1 MRARFPSSASFE
13 TKHIPPARLSA
24 PVSWPRIVPKQ
35 PRLCDINQVT
45 VSRQFPKSDPFSD
58 CASRMLF
65 LSNTTAT
72 MLALV
77 VEQRRRMMGKAS
89 VALVVRKGFV
99 YRSEHTLG
107 RRDYS
112 SFLSRRRDLQTAAS
126 STRVVLPAL
135 DRHRSPR
142 APLICPENAA
152 LSSRRRRC
160 VSQLRPWG
168 VWRWPSAGER

>member
-1 MRARFPSSASFE
+1 
-13 TKHIPPARLSA
+13 
-24 PVSWPRIVPKQ
+24 
-35 PRLCDINQVT
+35 
-45 VSRQFPKSDPFSD
+45 
-58 CASRMLF
+58 MLF

-72 MLALV
+72 LALV

-107 RRDYS
+107 RRDHS

-168 VWRWPSAGER
+168 SGGGITQFQCPNLSECLARARDRLGTKRLPSARNTILLRSVGRPEACPSHVRQYVIII